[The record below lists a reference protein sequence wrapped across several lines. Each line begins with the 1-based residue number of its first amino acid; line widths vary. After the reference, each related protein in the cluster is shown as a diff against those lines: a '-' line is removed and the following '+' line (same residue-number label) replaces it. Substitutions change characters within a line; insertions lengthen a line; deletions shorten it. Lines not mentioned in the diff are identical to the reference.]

1 MEDSGA
7 LRRIVT
13 RYLRDAGH
21 NVTGFDN
28 GIVSSDA
35 DMLGHADLLITD
47 LSMPDVDGRQ
57 AVRNIRNVRPNL
69 PVIVITGEELF
80 DDPVVKLADGFL
92 QKPFDEGALLEIID
106 RILGESSKSILDS
119 VNGDES
125 QFEKTDVE
133 DWPSTRSNAMELTR
147 PAAFCS
153 PAPTESWLSRLKDR
167 LFKVFT
173 RN

>member
-28 GIVSSDA
+28 GIISDDA
-35 DMLGHADLLITD
+35 EMLEHADILITD

-57 AVRNIRNVRPNL
+57 VVKNIHRIRPDL

-80 DDPVVKLADGFL
+80 DDPVVDLANGFL
-92 QKPFDEGALLEIID
+92 QKPFDESDLLVKID
-106 RILGESSKSILDS
+106 GLLGKSGHSILES
-119 VNGDES
+119 VDECES
-125 QFEKTDVE
+125 QCESEDADQWSSTALPDVK
-133 DWPSTRSNAMELTR
+133 SVC
-147 PAAFCS
+147 PAAFCQS
-153 PAPTESWLSRLKDR
+153 IPEPSLVDRLKAGLAKIFSR
-167 LFKVFT
+167 G
-173 RN
+173 